1 MNEELQKQLASLAS
15 KLNVS
20 VEHLWG
26 VLVRQAYIDGIS
38 SLCTMLV
45 CMVLGVAAVYAFF
58 HLRRKFQ
65 ATPERDRLSFYPP
78 APMDLMLLGMVLLFL
93 LMIALSNFYWVISDF
108 LNPEFYAFQ
117 HLPFS
122 K

>member
-1 MNEELQKQLASLAS
+1 MNEELNKRLAELAS

-58 HLRRKFQ
+58 HLRRKFK
-65 ATPERDRLSFYPP
+65 TPDTERLTFYPP
-78 APMDLMLLGMVLLFL
+78 PPMDLMLLGMVLLL
-93 LMIALSNFYWVISDF
+93 LVVIALSNFYWVVSDF
-108 LNPEFYAFQ
+108 LNPEFYALQ
-117 HLPFS
+117 HLPFAR
-122 K
+122 

>member
-1 MNEELQKQLASLAS
+1 MNEELNNRLAELAS

-38 SLCTMLV
+38 SLWTM
-45 CMVLGVAAVYAFF
+45 
-58 HLRRKFQ
+58 RRKSQ
-65 ATPERDRLSFYPP
+65 ATPERERLSFYPP

-93 LMIALSNFYWVISDF
+93 LLIAMSNFYWVVSDF
-108 LNPEFYAFQ
+108 LNPEFYALQ

-122 K
+122 R